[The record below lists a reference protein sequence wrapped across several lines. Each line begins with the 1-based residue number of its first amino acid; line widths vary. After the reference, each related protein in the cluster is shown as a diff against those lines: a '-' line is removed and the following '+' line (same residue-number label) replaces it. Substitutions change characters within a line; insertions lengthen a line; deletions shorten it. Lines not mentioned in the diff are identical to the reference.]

1 MTTTLET
8 SETKPATDLKEI
20 ATDVVSRAMKG
31 GATSA
36 ECVVREGD
44 EFSTTV
50 RLGQVE
56 TLKES
61 GSRAIGVRVFFGQRS
76 ASTYSSDFSAAG
88 IERMLKSAL
97 ELAKICSEDP
107 YSGIPDAAKLGSL
120 SSDLDL
126 YHEDVYS
133 LPGAERIE
141 YARRAE
147 KAALDADPRIKNSD
161 GGSFDA
167 ATGRKVLANSHGFI
181 GEYRRSYCSVAVV
194 PIAQNEDESGGM
206 QRDYW
211 YSVARSLTKLDSA
224 EQVGKE
230 AARRTLRRLG
240 GRKVKTADVPVIL
253 DPIVASSM
261 LEHIFEGVNGDSIYR
276 GASFLAGKLGEKIAG
291 ANVTVVDDGTIPGGF
306 GTTPFDG
313 EGIPTRRTVVI
324 ENGILK
330 SFLLNTYT
338 AKKLGLE
345 TTANASRG
353 LAGTPGIGPGNYFLQ
368 PGTRAP
374 KQIIADIKDGLYIT
388 EFLGHGANLV
398 TGDYSRGASGM
409 WIVNGE
415 LAYPVEEITVAGNL
429 KDMFNNISEIGCDL
443 EFRGS
448 VASPTIRIDGLT
460 VGGE

>member
-1 MTTTLET
+1 MTTTLEKA
-8 SETKPATDLKEI
+8 ETKIAIDLKEI
-20 ATDVVSRAMKG
+20 ATDVVRRAMKG
-31 GATSA
+31 GATAA

-44 EFSTTV
+44 EFSTVV

-61 GSRAIGVRVFFGQRS
+61 GSRAIGVRVFFGQR
-76 ASTYSSDFSAAG
+76 AANTYSSDFSSAG

-97 ELAKICSEDP
+97 ELARITSEDP
-107 YSGIPDAAKLGSL
+107 FAGIPDASKLGSL
-120 SSDLDL
+120 SGDLHL
-126 YHEDVYS
+126 YYEDVYS
-133 LPGAERIE
+133 LPGTERIE

-147 KAALDADPRIKNSD
+147 KAALDADPRIKNSE

-167 ATGRKVLANSHGFI
+167 ATGRKVLANSHGFV
-181 GEYRRSYCSVAVV
+181 GEYQRSYCSVAAV
-194 PIAQNEDESGGM
+194 PIAQDENGLM

-211 YSVARSLTKLDSA
+211 YSVARSMGKLESA

-240 GRKVKTADVPVIL
+240 ARKVKTAHVPVVL
-253 DPIVASSM
+253 DPMVATSM
-261 LEHIFEGVNGDSIYR
+261 LGHIFEGVNGDSIYR

-291 ANVTVVDDGTIPGGF
+291 PNVTIVDDGTIPGGF
-306 GTTPFDG
+306 GTSPFDS

-324 ENGILK
+324 QDGVLK
-330 SFLLNTYT
+330 SYLLNTYT

-353 LAGTPGIGPGNYFLQ
+353 LAGTPGIGPGNYFLE
-368 PGTRAP
+368 PGP
-374 KQIIADIKDGLYIT
+374 KTPKEIIADIKDGLYIT

-429 KDMFNNISEIGCDL
+429 KDMFNNISEIGNDL

-448 VASPTIRIDGLT
+448 TASPTIRIDGLT